1 MQCSAGWGHMSDPG
15 QWSLETPESRSCSRG
30 HYCYCGEWSI
40 HIGIHLAIT
49 KPTPEPYH
57 IVYQMEHVQ

>member
-1 MQCSAGWGHMSDPG
+1 MLTGDTGEQGAAAGATTATAVSG
-15 QWSLETPESRSCSRG
+15 Q
-30 HYCYCGEWSI
+30 WSI